1 VLSGEQLI
9 TLLIFLPA
17 VVALGG
23 LVLKGAAAQ
32 RVVFVPAMVALMVA
46 AAALALQVLP
56 REALTFTPPVGWENV
71 VAVLK
76 YALIAYFL
84 YVGITARNGLVLGLA
99 GFLAVLLPVVQFGVL
114 GGHVAVEPVFYADV
128 LAVIMCLVISV
139 VGGLIVVYA
148 TDYMPA
154 HEAHFKLAEP
164 VRTRQPQFF
173 FWFVLFLG
181 AMNGLVLA
189 NSLPWLFFFWEV
201 TTLCCYQLIRHD
213 LTDEARGNALR
224 ALWMNLIG
232 SVAMVVGIGLA
243 YNSAGTLSIQDLI
256 SGGSAPLVLLPL
268 ALFCLTG
275 FTKAAQVPFQ
285 SWLLGAMVAPTPVSA
300 LLHSSTMVKAGVYLV
315 LRLAPGYAD
324 TSLSLLVALFGAF
337 VFMVTSLL
345 AIGQS
350 ISKRV
355 LAYSTIASLG
365 LIVCCAGINTEL
377 ALAAGIALIIFHAVS
392 KGMLFMAVGVV
403 EQQIG
408 SRDIEDMDGLVARMP
423 LLTVAAVIGM
433 LSMLFLPFGVAF
445 AKWAA
450 IGAAGALAG
459 GYIAV
464 VAFLAI
470 GSAAALVFWSK
481 WLGRMLGEV
490 PVVADEKKPVSAYGS
505 VLLLVVGAVGLS
517 IFVAPLVAALIQ
529 PALST
534 MGYSQAFDVSGWHLR
549 TAIGVFPPWAL
560 FLAVTAAVLLP
571 ALFARGY
578 RGDLDPVYLCGVNVN
593 GGSVQF
599 TGMAG
604 KPVLVTAGGAYWK
617 QWFGESRLTPA
628 SNWIAVLLL
637 VALFA
642 GVVLR

>member
-9 TLLIFLPA
+9 ALLIFLPA
-17 VVALGG
+17 VVALSG
-23 LVLKGAAAQ
+23 LILRGAAVQ
-32 RVVFVPAMVALMVA
+32 RVVFVAAMVVLMA
-46 AAALALQVLP
+46 AAVALAWQILP
-56 REALTFTPPVGWENV
+56 REVLAFTPAAGWENV
-71 VAVLK
+71 VTVFK

-84 YVGITARNGLVLGLA
+84 YVGVTSRNGLVLGLA
-99 GFLAVLLPVVQFGVL
+99 GLLAVLLPAVQFGIL
-114 GGHVAVEPVFYADV
+114 GGYVTAEPVFYVDA

-148 TDYMPA
+148 TNYMPV
-154 HEAHFKLAEP
+154 HEAHLKPAGP

-173 FWFVLFLG
+173 FWLVLFLG
-181 AMNGLVLA
+181 AMNGLVFA
-189 NSLPWLFFFWEV
+189 NSLSWLFFFWEV

-213 LTDEARGNALR
+213 LTGEAKGSALR

-232 SVAMVVGIGLA
+232 SAAMVVGIGLA
-243 YNSAGTLSIQDLI
+243 YNNAGTLSIQELI
-256 SGGSAPLVLLPL
+256 TGGSAPLVLLPL

-345 AIGQS
+345 AIGQNN
-350 ISKRV
+350 SKRV

-392 KGMLFMAVGVV
+392 KGMLFMAVGMV
-403 EQQIG
+403 EQRIG

-445 AKWAA
+445 AKWAT

-464 VAFLAI
+464 VTFLAI

-481 WLGRMLGEV
+481 WLGRMFGEA
-490 PVVADEKKPVSAYGS
+490 PVVAGEKKPVSAYGP

-517 IFVAPLVAALIQ
+517 IFVAPLIAVLIQ
-529 PALST
+529 PALFT
-534 MGYSQAFDVSGWHLR
+534 MGYNQAFDVSGWHLR
-549 TAIGVFPPWAL
+549 TAIGVFPPWIL

-578 RGDLDPVYLCGVNVN
+578 KGDLDPVYLCGANVD
-593 GGSVQF
+593 GGSAQF
-599 TGMAG
+599 TGMVG
-604 KPVLVTAGGAYWK
+604 KPVLVTTGGMYWK
-617 QWFGESRLTPA
+617 QWFGERRLTPA

-637 VALFA
+637 VALFT